1 MSDLVVIGYDDMF
14 KADEV
19 LLTLARLQKEHL
31 IDLEDA
37 CVVVRD
43 EKGKIKLKQ
52 AHNLTAAGA
61 MGGGMWGMLIG
72 LIFLHPLLGLVA
84 GGAAG
89 ALSGSMSDIGI
100 DDEFIKELGATLDK
114 GTSALF
120 ILVRQ
125 STPDKVVPEIK
136 PFGGKVLQT
145 SLSIEDETKL
155 KEMLEGAATP

>member
-1 MSDLVVIGYDDMF
+1 
-14 KADEV
+14 
-19 LLTLARLQKEHL
+19 
-31 IDLEDA
+31 
-37 CVVVRD
+37 
-43 EKGKIKLKQ
+43 
-52 AHNLTAAGA
+52 
-61 MGGGMWGMLIG
+61 
-72 LIFLHPLLGLVA
+72 
-84 GGAAG
+84 
-89 ALSGSMSDIGI
+89 MSDIGI